1 MNIIYTFGYFII
13 SFFALSIIGLFVSW
27 IDRKITAR
35 IQWRVGPPWYQN
47 FADIIKLSGKEILI
61 SEGSNK
67 FIFVFAPILAVV
79 SSSVCG
85 TILFLVLKNSFG
97 FGGDLILFVYL
108 LTLPSLSIIL
118 GGSASGN
125 VLASVGISRE
135 LKLLLSYELPFICG
149 IIIPALKANSTTSLI
164 EILKHQQMAGSN
176 ILSISGIIGFVIILI
191 SSTGKLGLVPF
202 DLSEAETEIAGG
214 ALIEYSGILLGFY
227 KLAKSIL
234 LFVVPAFVVILYFG
248 GTQINNFGGFLFFV
262 LKYLIVL
269 ILITLIRNTNP
280 RLRIDQA
287 LKFFWGWL
295 TLIGILG
302 ILITLMGF

>member
-1 MNIIYTFGYFII
+1 MSGLYILGYFIV
-13 SFFALSIIGLFVSW
+13 SFFALSIIGLFIFW

-35 IQWRVGPPWYQN
+35 LQWRVGPPWYQN
-47 FADIIKLSGKEILI
+47 FADIIKLSGKEVLI
-61 SEGSNK
+61 PENSNK
-67 FIFVFAPILAVV
+67 FMFIFSPILALI
-79 SSSVCG
+79 SATICG
-85 TILFLVLKNSFG
+85 TILLLILRSELG
-97 FGGDLILFVYL
+97 FEGDLILFVYL

-149 IIIPALKANSTTSLI
+149 IIIPTIKTHFTTSLI
-164 EILKHQQMAGSN
+164 EILKYQQLNGSH
-176 ILSISGIIGFVIILI
+176 IFSISGIIGFIIILI
-191 SSTGKLGLVPF
+191 SSTGKIGVVPF
-202 DLSEAETEIAGG
+202 DLAEAETEIAGG

-234 LFVVPAFVVILYFG
+234 LFVIPAFIILLYLG
-248 GTQINNFGGFLFFV
+248 GTTLDNLLGVLIFI
-262 LKYLIVL
+262 LKYIFVVV
-269 ILITLIRNTNP
+269 LITLIRNTNP

-295 TLIGILG
+295 TLIGIVG
-302 ILITLMGF
+302 ILFALSGV

>member
-1 MNIIYTFGYFII
+1 MSIIYNFGFFVF
-13 SFFALSIIGLFVSW
+13 SFVVLSIIGLIAGW

-47 FADIIKLSGKEILI
+47 FVDIIKLSGKEILI
-61 SEGSNK
+61 SENSNK
-67 FIFVFAPILAVV
+67 FIFVFAPILSVI
-79 SSSVCG
+79 SSTLCG
-85 TILFLVLKNSFG
+85 TIILLLLKNNFG

-108 LTLPSLSIIL
+108 LTIPSLSIIL

-125 VLASVGISRE
+125 VLASVGVSRE

-164 EILKHQQMAGSN
+164 EIVKFQMMNGSN
-176 ILSISGIIGFVIILI
+176 ILSISGIIGFIIILI
-191 SSTGKLGLVPF
+191 SATGKLGVVPF

-214 ALIEYSGILLGFY
+214 SLIEYSGILLGFY
-227 KLAKSIL
+227 KLSKYIL
-234 LFVVPAFVVILYFG
+234 FFVVPSFIVLLYLG
-248 GTQINNFGGFLFFV
+248 GTPLNSFSGFMIFV

-295 TLIGILG
+295 TLIGIVG
-302 ILITLMGF
+302 ILITLIGV

>member
-1 MNIIYTFGYFII
+1 MNIIYSFGWFIF
-13 SFFALSIIGLFVSW
+13 SFVVLSIVGLFVGW

-47 FADIIKLSGKEILI
+47 FADFIKLTGKEVLI
-61 SEGSNK
+61 PEGSNK
-67 FIFVFAPILAVV
+67 FIFIFSPVLAVIA
-79 SSSVCG
+79 STICG
-85 TILFLVLKNSFG
+85 SIILLVLKNSFG

-108 LTLPSLSIIL
+108 LTIPSLSIIL
-118 GGSASGN
+118 GGSSSGN

-164 EILKHQQMAGSN
+164 DIIKFQQMNGSN
-176 ILSISGIIGFVIILI
+176 ILSLSGIIGFIVILI
-191 SSTGKLGLVPF
+191 ASTGKLGVVPF

-214 ALIEYSGILLGFY
+214 SLIEYSGILLGFY
-227 KLAKSIL
+227 KLTKSIL
-234 LFVVPAFVVILYFG
+234 LVVVPVFIVILYLG
-248 GTQINNFGGFLFFV
+248 GTSITGLGSFLIFV
-262 LKYLIVL
+262 LKYLIVV

-295 TLIGILG
+295 TLIGITG
-302 ILITLMGF
+302 ILISLSGV

>member
-1 MNIIYTFGYFII
+1 MSVLYSFSYFIF
-13 SFFALSIIGLFVSW
+13 SFVVLSIIGLFVSW

-47 FADIIKLSGKEILI
+47 FVDIIKLSGKEILI
-61 SEGSNK
+61 SENSNK
-67 FIFVFAPILAVV
+67 FMFIFSPILAVT
-79 SSSVCG
+79 SSTICG
-85 TILFLVLKNSFG
+85 SILFLVLRKNLG

-108 LTLPSLSIIL
+108 LTIPSLSIIL
-118 GGSASGN
+118 GGSSSGN

-149 IIIPALKANSTTSLI
+149 IIIPAIKANSTTSLI
-164 EILKHQQMAGSN
+164 EIVKFQEINGSN
-176 ILSISGIIGFVIILI
+176 ILSLSGVIGFIVILI
-191 SSTGKLGLVPF
+191 SSIGKLGVVPF
-202 DLSEAETEIAGG
+202 DLAEAETEIAGG

-227 KLAKSIL
+227 KLARAIL
-234 LFVVPAFVVILYFG
+234 FFVIPSFIVILYLG
-248 GTQINNFGGFLFFV
+248 GTPLNNFLGILIFII
-262 LKYLIVL
+262 KYFIIL

-295 TLIGILG
+295 TLIGIMG
-302 ILITLMGF
+302 ILFVLTGM

>member
-1 MNIIYTFGYFII
+1 MNIIYSFGWFIF
-13 SFFALSIIGLFVSW
+13 SFVVLSIVGLFVGW

-47 FADIIKLSGKEILI
+47 FADFIKLTGKEVLI
-61 SEGSNK
+61 PEGSNK
-67 FIFVFAPILAVV
+67 FIFIFSPVLAVIA
-79 SSSVCG
+79 STICG
-85 TILFLVLKNSFG
+85 SIILLVLKNSFG

-108 LTLPSLSIIL
+108 LTIPSLSIIL
-118 GGSASGN
+118 GGSSSGN

-164 EILKHQQMAGSN
+164 EILKFQQVNGSN
-176 ILSISGIIGFVIILI
+176 ILSLSGVIGFVVILI
-191 SSTGKLGLVPF
+191 ASTGKLGVVPF

-214 ALIEYSGILLGFY
+214 SLIEYSGILLGFY
-227 KLAKSIL
+227 KLTKSIL
-234 LFVVPAFVVILYFG
+234 LVVVPVFIVILYLG
-248 GTQINNFGGFLFFV
+248 GTSITGLGSFLIFV
-262 LKYLIVL
+262 LKYLIVV

-295 TLIGILG
+295 TLIGITG
-302 ILITLMGF
+302 ILISLSGV

>member
-1 MNIIYTFGYFII
+1 MNMIYSFAWFIF
-13 SFFALSIIGLFVSW
+13 SFIVLSIIGLFVWW

-47 FADIIKLSGKEILI
+47 FADFIKLTGKEVLI
-61 SEGSNK
+61 PEGSNK
-67 FIFVFAPILAVV
+67 FIFVFAPIL
-79 SSSVCG
+79 SVIASTICG
-85 TILFLVLKNSFG
+85 SIILLVLMNSFG

-108 LTLPSLSIIL
+108 LTIPSLSIIL

-164 EILKHQQMAGSN
+164 EILKFQQINGSN
-176 ILSISGIIGFVIILI
+176 ILSFSGIIGFVIILI
-191 SSTGKLGLVPF
+191 ASIGKLGLVPF

-214 ALIEYSGILLGFY
+214 SLIEYSGILLGFY
-227 KLAKSIL
+227 KLSKAI
-234 LFVVPAFVVILYFG
+234 LFVVVPLFIVILYLG
-248 GTQINNFGGFLFFV
+248 GTQITGFGSFLIFV
-262 LKYLIVL
+262 LKYLIVV

-280 RLRIDQA
+280 RLRIDQT

-295 TLIGILG
+295 TLIGIVG
-302 ILITLMGF
+302 ILISLSGV

>member
-1 MNIIYTFGYFII
+1 MNIIYTFGWFIF
-13 SFFALSIIGLFVSW
+13 SFVVLSIVGLFVSW

-47 FADIIKLSGKEILI
+47 FTDFVKLTGKEVLI
-61 SEGSNK
+61 SEESNK
-67 FIFVFAPILAVV
+67 FIFIFSPILAVV
-79 SSSVCG
+79 SSTICG
-85 TILFLVLKNSFG
+85 SIILLVLKNSFG

-108 LTLPSLSIIL
+108 LTIPSLSIIL
-118 GGSASGN
+118 GGSSSGN

-164 EILKHQQMAGSN
+164 DIIKFQQMNGSN
-176 ILSISGIIGFVIILI
+176 ILSLSGIIGFIVILI
-191 SSTGKLGLVPF
+191 ASTGKLGFVPF

-214 ALIEYSGILLGFY
+214 SLIEYSGILLGFY

-234 LFVVPAFVVILYFG
+234 LFVVPLFIVILYLG
-248 GTQINNFGGFLFFV
+248 GTQITGFGSFLIFV

-295 TLIGILG
+295 TLIGVIG
-302 ILITLMGF
+302 ILISLGGF